1 MSEQQIETPP
11 EGDPQPEQPA
21 TDTTDWKSEARKWEA
36 RAKANTDAAKR
47 LEEIENQS
55 KSELQK
61 AAERAEAAER
71 RVQEFETAQQ
81 VKQWKDEVAEA
92 TGVPAAALSGSTLED
107 ITAHAEVLA
116 PLIKAAQKGPR
127 VPNVGDTPQSPAV
140 DEKQQFLRDLFKRD
154 TA

>member
-1 MSEQQIETPP
+1 MSEQIEAP
-11 EGDPQPEQPA
+11 EGAPEPEQPA
-21 TDTTDWKSEARKWEA
+21 NETDWKSEARKWEA
-36 RAKANTDAAKR
+36 RAKSNADAAKR

-71 RVQEFETAQQ
+71 RVQEFELREQ

-92 TGVPAAALSGSTLED
+92 TGVPAAALSGSTLEEL
-107 ITAHAEVLA
+107 TAHAEVLA

-127 VPNVGDTPQSPAV
+127 VPNVGDTPSNAASAERQTV
-140 DEKQQFLRDLFKRD
+140 RDLFASS
-154 TA
+154 TSS